1 MLTPQDIQEKEF
13 SKAVFGGYDMNA
25 VDDFLEE
32 IAESYTAIYKE
43 NVTLK
48 AKLKVLVEKVEEY
61 RSTEDAM
68 RMALL
73 TAQKMSDDMTEET
86 KKKCDAMLRE
96 AASAAERNKA
106 DMSREITDEQTRL
119 ESAKAR
125 TASFVSAS
133 RQIVEQYTQFLDR
146 LGEVT
151 QDYGGA
157 PVEAPEVE
165 NGPVRSPEPESPGK
179 TEIVMSKLAPRPGM
193 KAALEETPDASPEE
207 EPSQEAPEED
217 LSAETRRFDAEAVR
231 KVRETA
237 RSRRAEDE
245 DDYDDYDDEDE
256 EDEEPEPSRKKGKF
270 SNLKF
275 GSNYTED

>member
-13 SKAVFGGYDMNA
+13 SKAVFGGYDMGA

-32 IAESYTAIYKE
+32 IAESYTAVYKE

-86 KKKCDAMLRE
+86 RKKCDAMLRE

-157 PVEAPEVE
+157 PAEAPAE

-179 TEIVMSKLAPRPGM
+179 TEIVMSKLAPRPGV
-193 KAALEETPDASPEE
+193 KNAPEETADASPEE
-207 EPSQEAPEED
+207 ELSQEAPAED
-217 LSAETRRFDAEAVR
+217 LSAQTRRFDAETVR
-231 KVRETA
+231 KVRENA
-237 RSRRAEDE
+237 RARRAPDED
-245 DDYDDYDDEDE
+245 DDYDDFDEDE
-256 EDEEPEPSRKKGKF
+256 EDEEPEPPRKKGKF
-270 SNLKF
+270 SNLQF